1 MASDIFLKIG
11 DIKGESNDDRHRE
24 QIVGLEWSWGASAQL
39 VPNQGGGAGVGKTS
53 FRDLSFTHL
62 YDKASPLLMKACA
75 TGQHMPE
82 ATLTARRRG
91 QGQQDFLIIKMMD
104 VIVTSV
110 APSAEAETS
119 IREIVTLR
127 FAKVDLSYSAQ
138 KGDGSLD
145 TPTQFRYDINAN
157 KPL

>member
-1 MASDIFLKIG
+1 MAPSIFARIG
-11 DIKGESNDDRHRE
+11 TIKGESRDARHRDE
-24 QIVGLEWSWGASAQL
+24 IEVLSWSWGVSRSGA
-39 VPNQGGGAGVGKTS
+39 VGHGGGGGTGRAS
-53 FRDLSFTHL
+53 FRDFTFTHHV
-62 YDKASPLLMKACA
+62 DKASPLLMKACA